1 MGLFDSF
8 RFEPLP
14 PKWKSEA
21 VAWQDRYFPEFS
33 QVQDERTWNRHY
45 PGLPVTRLESIMAKP
60 ESFAPYASKVV
71 AADRMTSDLSWRVWK
86 ASQLHDDE
94 FMTALKIIRAQ
105 ASTELGSIQ
114 QHRMVYEKLDRSNL
128 TGLDKE
134 IVEGIHKTGDDGKDL
149 EALSFSKKRVCVEE
163 LRHHYQMSA
172 VITLDPSWDERR
184 WGRKWATE
192 TMEELFAMKPG
203 EHVLDA
209 FNIEFQSLLDS
220 ATFLALIDRVGK
232 YQLEMQHHF
241 YYGPMALSMPYMRW
255 LEESYHL
262 AAGET
267 LLRAIGAAAV
277 LDGGNFGV
285 EDMQKRINMWYPRG
299 LEMFGSELG
308 GMQVKGKFKTLTND
322 EAQRLYIQEVAG
334 KVRDIN
340 LAIVAAKVGVTRDA
354 AEPYL
359 ERIQAGET
367 VHGLAADDLV
377 RQPHRRFFRIRG
389 LAEYGDFQ
397 LPGRLGQGVGYVYLP
412 FDVTGNLLTQDGTPG
427 GEPIEREAY
436 ADYLKVVLPPEYMS
450 SRHWEFVKREFL
462 HNETWGEPARVAGA
476 W

>member
-1 MGLFDSF
+1 MGLYDSF

-14 PKWKSEA
+14 PKWSGEA
-21 VAWQDRYFPEFS
+21 VAWQDRYFPEFAE
-33 QVQDERTWNRHY
+33 VQDERRWARHY
-45 PGLPVTRLESIMAKP
+45 PGLPMTRLQSIMAKP
-60 ESFAPYASKVV
+60 ESFTPYASKVL
-71 AADRMTSDLSWRVWK
+71 AAEPRTSDLSWRVWK
-86 ASQLHDDE
+86 ASDLHDDE

-114 QHRMVYEKLDRSNL
+114 QHRMVYEKIDKGTV

-134 IVEGIHKTGDDGKDL
+134 IVEGIHNTAKDGADL
-149 EALSFSKKRVCVEE
+149 EAISFSKKRVCVEE

-172 VITLDPSWDERR
+172 VITLDPTWDEKR
-184 WGRKWATE
+184 WGRRWATE

-267 LLRAIGAAAV
+267 LLRTIGAAAV

-285 EDMQKRINMWYPRG
+285 EDMQRRVNMWYPRG

-308 GMQVKGKFKTLTND
+308 GMNVKGKFKTLTNN
-322 EAQRLYIQEVAG
+322 EAQQVYLKEVAG
-334 KVRDIN
+334 KIKDIN
-340 LAIVAAKVGVTRDA
+340 LAIVAAKVGCTRDQ
-354 AEPYL
+354 AEPHL
-359 ERIQAGET
+359 NRVLAGEA
-367 VHGLAADDLV
+367 VEGLTTDDLV
-377 RQPHRRFFRIRG
+377 RQPDRRFFRIRG

-397 LPGRLGQGVGYVYLP
+397 LPGRLGQGVGFVYLP
-412 FDVTGNLLTQDGTPG
+412 YDLNGKVLMHNGTA
-427 GEPIEREAY
+427 IEREEY
-436 ADYLKVVLPPEYMS
+436 EGYLKTVLPKEYMA

-462 HNETWGEPARVAGA
+462 YNETWGDPERVGPAR
-476 W
+476 